1 MPKLGRHKTGRGVG
15 ASGRNGTGI
24 RKDTRKVKTELM
36 FEVREYPA
44 DSNTSFHI
52 GDYETEK
59 EARDVANRFLAKYLP
74 INNGY
79 RVEVSSFHKKDS

>member
-1 MPKLGRHKTGRGVG
+1 VG